1 MLKFFI
7 IFLYSS
13 GDVAKLVYVLKSNGT
28 IQSST
33 RLPQLN
39 ASDIQA
45 KLQADL
51 ITARYSVV
59 TDVTTLVAYEQH
71 FQLTLTQP
79 LLQVDRVAI
88 QSQLEEAWAMSKN
101 GTLLTIYTNH
111 YNISDFVF
119 QMTKKLFACA

>member
-79 LLQVDRVAI
+79 LLQADRVAI

-111 YNISDFVF
+111 YNI
-119 QMTKKLFACA
+119 K